1 MLYYLSLLTHTD
13 QLAFFRL
20 FKYLTFRSGA
30 AVVTA
35 LMIAFLINPM
45 LIRWLKVKQGKGQP
59 IRADGPQRH
68 ILDKAGTPTM
78 GGLLILIPWLGAT
91 LLWANLSNRYVWIA
105 LFVTAAF
112 GLLGFLDDYYKVT
125 KRTSDGLSSRARLLI
140 EFAVAGFA
148 TWLIMQS
155 QTTALS
161 DALEKHISAPLPMI
175 GGGEPVAAAMT
186 ALEPADAAVV
196 LIDGKPAGILTRQDL
211 LGFLAH

>member
-20 FKYLTFRSGA
+20 FKYLTVRAGG

-35 LMIAFLINPM
+35 LVIAFWINPM
-45 LIRWLKVKQGKGQP
+45 LIRWLKMKQGKGQP

-68 ILDKAGTPTM
+68 ILEKAGTPTM
-78 GGLLILIPWLGAT
+78 GGLLILIPWLGST
-91 LLWANLSNRYVWIA
+91 ILWASLSNRYVWIA
-105 LFVTAAF
+105 LLVTAAF

-140 EFAVAGFA
+140 EFAVASLA

-155 QTTALS
+155 QAPALSGALAVPFLKTAL
-161 DALEKHISAPLPMI
+161 IPL
-175 GGGEPVAAAMT
+175 G
-186 ALEPADAAVV
+186 L
-196 LIDGKPAGILTRQDL
+196 
-211 LGFLAH
+211 